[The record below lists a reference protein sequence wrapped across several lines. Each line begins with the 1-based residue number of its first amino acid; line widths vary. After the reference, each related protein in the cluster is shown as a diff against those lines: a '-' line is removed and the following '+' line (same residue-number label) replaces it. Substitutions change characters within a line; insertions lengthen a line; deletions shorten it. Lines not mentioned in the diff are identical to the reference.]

1 MTLARRFLETCDAFS
16 KKIAIVDD
24 NGPLSYYELALSSKK
39 VAALLNNYASG
50 ECIGIL
56 LPSSK
61 EFVASYFGILFAGK
75 TPVPLNPLYSSAQ
88 LSYVIKDA
96 NLNTILTL
104 SPFEKILNEQGIKPI
119 YLDKMAGAGLK
130 PAPTV
135 EDIEPYIGNDDDLAA
150 LFYTSGTTANPKGV
164 MLTHK
169 NIVSNLQ
176 GCVPRFHFTE
186 HEIMLGTLPLFHTLA
201 FTTTLALPIYFGATI
216 VYTGRFSAPKALE
229 AIMKHKVTFVVAVP
243 SMYRVLLRTI
253 ESPLA
258 PTLSPKGR
266 GEGGGVLSPRGK
278 CRYDISSVRLCT
290 TGGEPVPKDLI
301 ESFNRIFSFPLIEG
315 YGLTEASPV
324 VSVNS
329 PENNKPCTAGQ
340 PLHNLQVRIVDD
352 GGNDLPANK
361 NGEIWVKGPNVMKGY
376 HNMPEET
383 RRTVTPDGWLKSGDI
398 GRLDEDGFLK
408 ITGRKKELIII
419 SGENVSP
426 YEIEDVLSHHPKV
439 FEVAVVGVQDKVR
452 GEVPKAYVSLHE
464 HENCT
469 EAELK
474 EFCKGRLPPYKIPR
488 YFEFRKELPHGP
500 TGKVLKRA
508 L

>member
-1 MTLARRFLETCDAFS
+1 MTLARRFIETCDAFPGKIAVVDNSGQISYHELAQAS
-16 KKIAIVDD
+16 KK
-24 NGPLSYYELALSSKK
+24 LS
-39 VAALLNNYASG
+39 ALLNSDGANG
-50 ECIGIL
+50 EHIGIL

-75 TPVPLNPLYSSAQ
+75 TPVPLNPLYSPAQ

-96 NLNTILTL
+96 NLNTVLTL
-104 SPFEKILNEQGIKPI
+104 STFEKILNNQGIKSI
-119 YLDKMAGAGLK
+119 YLDQTRHLFLVTSDVKDVK
-130 PAPTV
+130 IYT
-135 EDIEPYIGNDDDLAA
+135 GNDDGLAA
-150 LFYTSGTTANPKGV
+150 IFYTSGTTANPKGV

-176 GCVPRFHFTE
+176 GCVPRFHFAE
-186 HEIMLGTLPLFHTLA
+186 HEIMLGTLPLFHALA
-201 FTTTLALPIYFGATI
+201 FTTTLALPVHFGATI
-216 VYTGRFSAPKALE
+216 IYTGRFSGPKALE
-229 AIMKHKVTFVVAVP
+229 AIMEHKVTFVVAVP

-253 ESPLA
+253 ESIRSAQDKP
-258 PTLSPKGR
+258 
-266 GEGGGVLSPRGK
+266 GK
-278 CRYDISSVRLCT
+278 YNSSSVRLCT

-301 ESFNRIFSFPLIEG
+301 ESFDRVFSFPLIEG

-329 PENNKPCTAGQ
+329 PENNKPYTAGQ
-340 PLHNLQVRIVDD
+340 PLSNLRVRIVDD
-352 GGNDLPANK
+352 DGNELPVNK
-361 NGEIWVKGPNVMKGY
+361 DGEIWVKGPNVMKGY
-376 HNMPEET
+376 YNMPEET
-383 RRTVTPDGWLKSGDI
+383 RQAITSDGWLKSGDA

-426 YEIEDVLSHHPKV
+426 YEIEEVLSHHPKV
-439 FEVAVVGVQDKVR
+439 FEVAAVGVPDEVR
-452 GEVPKAYVSLHE
+452 GEVPKAFIALHE
-464 HENCT
+464 HTNCS
-469 EAELK
+469 EEELRM
-474 EFCKGRLPPYKIPR
+474 FCKGKLPHYKIPR

>member
-1 MTLARRFLETCDAFS
+1 MTLARRFLETCNFFS
-16 KKIAIVDD
+16 EKIAIIDD
-24 NGPLSYYELALSSKK
+24 GGPVSYYELAQTSKK
-39 VAALLNNYASG
+39 VTFLLNNSDVSKQHV
-50 ECIGIL
+50 GIL

-75 TPVPLNPLYSSAQ
+75 IPVPLNPLYSPAQ

-96 NLNTILTL
+96 NLNTVLTL
-104 SPFEKILNEQGIKPI
+104 SAFEKILSNQGINPI
-119 YLDKMAGAGLK
+119 YLDKLVGVAPAKAGVK
-130 PAPTV
+130 PAPTK
-135 EDIEPYIGNDDDLAA
+135 DIDPYTGNDDELAA

-186 HEIMLGTLPLFHTLA
+186 HEIMLGTLPLFHALA
-201 FTTTLALPIYFGATI
+201 FTTTLALPLYFGATI
-216 VYTGRFSAPKALE
+216 VYTGRFSAPKALD
-229 AIMKHKVTFVVAVP
+229 AITKNKVTFVVAVP

-253 ESPLA
+253 AERQKVETQCVESL
-258 PTLSPKGR
+258 
-266 GEGGGVLSPRGK
+266 
-278 CRYDISSVRLCT
+278 RLCT
-290 TGGEPVPKDLI
+290 TGGEPVAKDLI
-301 ESFNRIFSFPLIEG
+301 DSFSKISSFPLIEG

-340 PLHNLQVRIVDD
+340 PLPNLKVRIVDD
-352 GGNDLPANK
+352 NGSNLPANK
-361 NGEIWVKGPNVMKGY
+361 DGEIWVKGPNVMKGY

-383 RRTVTPDGWLKSGDI
+383 RQTITPDGWLKTGDI
-398 GRLDEDGFLK
+398 GRLDEDDFLK

-426 YEIEDVLSHHPKV
+426 YEIEEVLSHHPKV
-439 FEVAVVGVQDKVR
+439 FEVAVVGVKDDVR

-464 HENCT
+464 HENPPET
-469 EAELK
+469 DVETQRIASLLR
-474 EFCKGRLPPYKIPR
+474 EFCKGKLPPYKIPK
-488 YFEFRKELPHGP
+488 YFEFRKELPHGT

>member
-24 NGPLSYYELALSSKK
+24 NGPIIYYELALASKK

-50 ECIGIL
+50 EYIGIL

-104 SPFEKILNEQGIKPI
+104 SPFEKILNKQGINPV
-119 YLDKMAGAGLK
+119 YLDKVGAYCNTPLQK
-130 PAPTV
+130 
-135 EDIEPYIGNDDDLAA
+135 DIEPYIGNDDDLAA

-186 HEIMLGTLPLFHTLA
+186 HAVMLGTLPLFHTLA

-229 AIMKHKVTFVVAVP
+229 AIMKHEVTFVVAVP

-253 ESPLA
+253 VERQKVETQCIASL
-258 PTLSPKGR
+258 
-266 GEGGGVLSPRGK
+266 
-278 CRYDISSVRLCT
+278 RLCT

-352 GGNDLPANK
+352 GGNNLPANK
-361 NGEIWVKGPNVMKGY
+361 DGEIWVKGPNVMKGY

-398 GRLDEDGFLK
+398 GRLDDDGFLK

-439 FEVAVVGVQDKVR
+439 FEVAVVGVSDDVR
-452 GEVPKAYVSLHE
+452 GEAPKAFVSLHE

-469 EAELK
+469 
-474 EFCKGRLPPYKIPR
+474 
-488 YFEFRKELPHGP
+488 
-500 TGKVLKRA
+500 
-508 L
+508 